1 MAPKFILIVDDA
13 LDLGHL
19 LQATLNTYDPTLL
32 VSVVPSA
39 EEAILDA
46 ERHQLSLLI
55 ADFRLPGM
63 NGFELIRRMRKKN
76 PQMKVILIT
85 GMDEICQDPQIR
97 EVGVDACIIKP
108 MEISSFLE
116 TVQGLLGLN
125 AEAKPLAALAT
136 AEATSTER
144 LGDVLSNLRRDLN
157 ALVVCLVDDMGRVH
171 AQAGDFPDPGMVD
184 TLLPAI
190 INSAEAS
197 DKVSRLIGSLTG
209 KGATLWRGNLL
220 DAVALKISDFSL
232 LVLMRPH
239 RNNNRLLMALS
250 NVLENHELLL
260 DILSAM
266 GVTAPIQPSLIT
278 TEVPQRYPT
287 AGKEIPTRSRVAAG
301 REIPSRPR
309 PPSTVEASVNPPI
322 QPPAKPTEPLKTP
335 PLPPEQEKE
344 LAELLGKADKKS
356 TQNADAFWDSAA
368 SKAAQKP
375 INPDAITYD
384 QAKQLGL
391 GPKEE
396 DNH

>member
-46 ERHQLSLLI
+46 ERHTLSLLI
-55 ADFRLPGM
+55 ADFHLPGM

-85 GMDEICQDPQIR
+85 GMDEICQDPQVR
-97 EVGVDACIIKP
+97 EVGVDACIVKP

-116 TVQGLLGLN
+116 TVQGLLELN

-136 AEATSTER
+136 AEATASER
-144 LGDVLSNLRRDLN
+144 LGDVLSNLRRDLD

-171 AQAGDFPDPGMVD
+171 AQAGDFPDAGMVD

-190 INSAEAS
+190 INATEAA
-197 DKVSRLIGSLTG
+197 DKVSRLIGSSTG
-209 KGATLWRGNLL
+209 KGTTLWRGSLL
-220 DAVALKISDFSL
+220 DAVALKVSDFSL

-239 RNNNRLLMALS
+239 RNNSRILMALS
-250 NVLENHELLL
+250 NAIENHELLL
-260 DILSAM
+260 DILSGM
-266 GVTAPIQPSLIT
+266 GVTAPIQPNLIS
-278 TEVPQRYPT
+278 TEVPQRIP
-287 AGKEIPTRSRVAAG
+287 AAAKEIPARSHVAAS

-309 PPSTVEASVNPPI
+309 PPVVPETPLKPSAT
-322 QPPAKPTEPLKTP
+322 PTEPLKP
-335 PLPPEQEKE
+335 PVLPGKEKE
-344 LAELLGKADKKS
+344 LEDLLGRADKKIA
-356 TQNADAFWDSAA
+356 QNADAFWDSA
-368 SKAAQKP
+368 SGKTTPKP
-375 INPDAITYD
+375 LNPDAITFD

>member
-46 ERHQLSLLI
+46 ERHTLSLLI

-85 GMDEICQDPQIR
+85 GMDEICQDPQVR
-97 EVGVDACIIKP
+97 EVGVDACIVKP

-116 TVQGLLGLN
+116 TVQGLLELN

-136 AEATSTER
+136 AEATASER
-144 LGDVLSNLRRDLN
+144 LSDVLSNLRRDLD

-171 AQAGDFPDPGMVD
+171 AQAGDFPDPGMIE

-190 INSAEAS
+190 INSTEVT
-197 DKVSRLIGSLTG
+197 DKVSRLIGSSTG
-209 KGATLWRGNLL
+209 KGTTLWRGSLL
-220 DAVALKISDFSL
+220 DAVALKVSDFSL

-239 RNNNRLLMALS
+239 RNTSRILSALS
-250 NVLENHELLL
+250 NAIENHELLL
-260 DILSAM
+260 DILSGM
-266 GVTAPIQPSLIT
+266 GVTSPIQPNLIS
-278 TEVPQRYPT
+278 TEVPQRFPAAT
-287 AGKEIPTRSRVAAG
+287 KEIPARSLVAAS

-309 PPSTVEASVNPPI
+309 PTVVPETPAK
-322 QPPAKPTEPLKTP
+322 PPAPPTEPLKP
-335 PLPPEQEKE
+335 PVLPGKEKE
-344 LAELLGKADKKS
+344 LEDLLGKADKKT
-356 TQNADAFWDSAA
+356 TQNADAFWDTAA
-368 SKAAQKP
+368 GKTAPKP
-375 INPDAITYD
+375 LNPDAITYD

>member
-19 LQATLNTYDPTLL
+19 LQATLATYDPTLL

-39 EEAILDA
+39 EEALLDA

-125 AEAKPLAALAT
+125 AEAKPFAALAA
-136 AEATSTER
+136 AEAASSER
-144 LGDVLSNLRRDLN
+144 LSDVLSSLRQDLN

-171 AQAGDFPDPGMVD
+171 VQAGDFPDPGMVE
-184 TLLPAI
+184 TLLPGI

-197 DKVSRLIGSLTG
+197 DKVSRLIGSSTG
-209 KGATLWRGNLL
+209 KAVTLWRGNLL
-220 DAVALKISDFSL
+220 DAVVMKVSDFSL
-232 LVLMRPH
+232 LMLMRPH
-239 RNNNRLLMALS
+239 RNNSRLLMALS
-250 NVLENHELLL
+250 NVIENHELLL
-260 DILSAM
+260 DMLSGM
-266 GVTAPIQPSLIT
+266 GMTSPMQPNLMS
-278 TEVPQRYPT
+278 TEISNRYTP
-287 AGKEIPTRSRVAAG
+287 ASREIPTRSRVAAS
-301 REIPSRPR
+301 REVPSRPR
-309 PPSTVEASVNPPI
+309 PPSVTET
-322 QPPAKPTEPLKTP
+322 PAKPGPAQTEPPSQPVLT
-335 PLPPEQEKE
+335 EKE
-344 LAELLGKADKKS
+344 EGLEELLGSANKKS
-356 TQNADAFWDSAA
+356 TQNADTFWDSAT
-368 SKAAQKP
+368 SSTAQKP
-375 INPDAITYD
+375 LNPDAITYD

-396 DNH
+396 ENH